1 MCGATG
7 NVRYGA
13 KADLADQQPHDIL
26 DAALAS
32 IPRRRNSP
40 SLYRVIASDHS
51 HLSPKACGVMISK
64 ADAIII
70 GSGAL
75 GAATAYYLSRRKTLS
90 IVLIDKHDIGSQT
103 SPRAA
108 GMVSCARKSD
118 LMISLLKDACRKI
131 EAFTEETGQPL
142 DWVHSGSLK
151 IARRPQDAEVVK
163 DDFERGRR
171 MGLDVELI
179 SPEQAS
185 RLNPFLK
192 PTGVVAAMR
201 IGDDRY
207 FDPAQ
212 VAVGYARAAAAQGAT
227 LVPKTGVLAVNIN
240 AGRVAG
246 VTTAKG
252 SIECPIVVDAAGAWT
267 RQVAEASGIRV
278 PLVPTRQQLI
288 VTEPLDGA
296 NANLPMVRIMDAAV
310 YMRPCQGGFLWGVY
324 EAAPRFFDM
333 QSLGAHFDIK
343 DMPLDIEVL
352 RSAAA
357 EVKDQLPILKTAQ
370 VREFRGGIPTMT
382 ADGHHILGPAPG
394 VEGFYFASGCNVAG
408 LSISPAVGEVLATW
422 IFDGKSSVDLSP
434 MSCMRFKDK
443 SWSEAQLQ
451 RDAAWQYR
459 HFYGAV

>member
-1 MCGATG
+1 MSALGQKQTFVPQKVMSALPPTGHVGATRH
-7 NVRYGA
+7 VRFGP

-51 HLSPKACGVMISK
+51 HLSQSMRRMISK

-75 GAATAYYLSRRKTLS
+75 GAATAYYLSRRKRLS

-171 MGLDVELI
+171 MGLDMELI

-212 VAVGYARAAAAQGAT
+212 VAVGYASAAAAQGAT

-252 SIECPIVVDAAGAWT
+252 SIEGPIVVDAAGAW
-267 RQVAEASGIRV
+267 
-278 PLVPTRQQLI
+278 
-288 VTEPLDGA
+288 
-296 NANLPMVRIMDAAV
+296 
-310 YMRPCQGGFLWGVY
+310 
-324 EAAPRFFDM
+324 
-333 QSLGAHFDIK
+333 LGAHFDIK

-352 RSAAA
+352 HSAAA

-422 IFDGKSSVDLSP
+422 IFDGKPSVDLSP